1 VRVTIGGHTYRS
13 TVAVYG
19 GRYFLPLNRA
29 NRAAAGVAA
38 GDTVTVEIEADE
50 EPRTVEVP
58 ADVQAALA
66 DDPAVAAAFAGLSY
80 SHRKELVDWITEA
93 KREDT
98 RRRRIAKMIEHL
110 RAGETQS

>member
-1 VRVTIGGHTYRS
+1 
-13 TVAVYG
+13 
-19 GRYFLPLNRA
+19 
-29 NRAAAGVAA
+29 
-38 GDTVTVEIEADE
+38 
-50 EPRTVEVP
+50 
-58 ADVQAALA
+58 
-66 DDPAVAAAFAGLSY
+66 VAAAFAGLSY